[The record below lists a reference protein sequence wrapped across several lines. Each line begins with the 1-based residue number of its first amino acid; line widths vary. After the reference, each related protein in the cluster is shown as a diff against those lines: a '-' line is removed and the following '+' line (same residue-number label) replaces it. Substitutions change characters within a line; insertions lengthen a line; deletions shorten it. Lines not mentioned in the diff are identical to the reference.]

1 MEEDACMQGCLNPV
15 WPCALTG
22 AVTALSGF
30 SGIAVVIHGSSGC
43 YFYPATLLHTDLHS
57 TFLVEQDVIF
67 GSGERL
73 AGLVKELS
81 GTYEKV
87 AVVNSC
93 VPSVLGEDIPD
104 LLSEFNII
112 FVDTPG
118 FTGDFESGY
127 LGALKDLPISTG
139 PGSGT
144 VNIEG
149 INLIDPFA
157 RGNQREAERFLLD
170 MGLPVGTIFCHDA
183 YQSLNNA
190 GGFSINVNPDLAMG
204 KGLGMGSLLG
214 LTSIRDTACK
224 LADRFGNAETNGI
237 EKEIVLVG
245 ERITRAADKYLKRF
259 DSPTV
264 AIFSTCAYCGFSS
277 TALEQFL
284 DAEIVFCGSRN
295 EPPKPCPGVKKIT
308 SLAEIESVIRE
319 HAPDLVL
326 GSTFER
332 SVAGNAAFVGLTP
345 PIRGEFRLSSK
356 PLAGAE
362 GELSF
367 MEDVLNACMDHQQ
380 RKPANQTR

>member
-1 MEEDACMQGCLNPV
+1 MPGCLNPV

-57 TFLVEQDVIF
+57 TFLVEQEVIF

-93 VPSVLGEDIPD
+93 VPSVLGEDIRD
-104 LLSEFNII
+104 LLSEFDII

-127 LGALKDLPISTG
+127 LGAQKDLPVCTG
-139 PGSGT
+139 HDPDRI
-144 VNIEG
+144 NIDG

-157 RGNQREAERFLLD
+157 RGNQREAERFLLL
-170 MGLPVGTIFCHDA
+170 MRLQAGTIFCHDA
-183 YQSLNNA
+183 YRSLSNSA
-190 GGFSINVNPDLAMG
+190 RFSVTVNPDLISG
-204 KGLGMGSLLG
+204 NGQDMGSLLG
-214 LTSIRDTACK
+214 LASIRNTANT
-224 LADRFGNAETNGI
+224 LADRFCKAETDGV
-237 EKEIVLVG
+237 EKEILEVE
-245 ERITRAADKYLKRF
+245 ERITKAADKYLKRY
-259 DSPTV
+259 DPPTA
-264 AIFSTCAYCGFSS
+264 AIFSTSAYCRFSS
-277 TALEQFL
+277 TALKHYL
-284 DAEIVFCGSRN
+284 DADIVFCGSRN
-295 EPPKPCPGVKKIT
+295 EPATSCTGFEKIT
-308 SLAEIESVIRE
+308 SLAAIGSVIRE

-332 SVAGNAAFVGLTP
+332 SIAGKAAFVGLTP

-356 PLAGAE
+356 PLAGTE

-367 MEDVLNACMDHQQ
+367 MDDVLNACMDHQQ
-380 RKPANQTR
+380 RKPGR